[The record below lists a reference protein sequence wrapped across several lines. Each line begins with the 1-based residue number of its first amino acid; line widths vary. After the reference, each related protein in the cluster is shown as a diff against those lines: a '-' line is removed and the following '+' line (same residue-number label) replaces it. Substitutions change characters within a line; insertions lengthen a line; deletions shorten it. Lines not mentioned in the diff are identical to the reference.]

1 MYSTVLSGALLGV
14 RAAMVLVEVDATN
27 GLPSIN
33 MVGSLS
39 GEVRESKERVL
50 ATLKNAGIDIPPK
63 HVTINLSPADLRK
76 EGTAYDLP
84 IAIGMLEALGF
95 FPKESVSEIL
105 F

>member
-14 RAAMVLVEVDATN
+14 QAAMVLVEVDATS

-50 ATLKNAGIDIPPK
+50 AALKNAGIDIPPK
-63 HVTINLSPADLRK
+63 HVITILSFLK
-76 EGTAYDLP
+76 
-84 IAIGMLEALGF
+84 I
-95 FPKESVSEIL
+95 
-105 F
+105 